1 MRLLNDLD
9 SRLVICCLDHV
20 GICRWGISWKDQ
32 QMSPLIVHVYR
43 MPDGSTQVR
52 APEINDPDLVIDMLN
67 EAIRAMTEGIRIT
80 VN

>member
-1 MRLLNDLD
+1 
-9 SRLVICCLDHV
+9 
-20 GICRWGISWKDQ
+20 
-32 QMSPLIVHVYR
+32 MSPLIVHVYR